1 MLVLGVF
8 NQVNILNIAVPRCK
22 TVGIERNY
30 LDFVILVMFKEYL
43 YLPKGNLKKRYT

>member
-1 MLVLGVF
+1 MLVLGVI
-8 NQVNILNIAVPRCK
+8 NQVNILNIAVQHCK